1 MSFIGNGR
9 SGNGNA
15 HVIEMSNRATV
26 QKLSTETLS
35 GLTSRLD
42 NHESGLNTNAHG
54 IYNIAGLQDELDGKS
69 SVGHTHTI
77 ANVTSL
83 QSTLDGKE
91 PAFSKNTGFNKNFG
105 STAGTV
111 CQGNDSRLSDARVPL
126 GHAHVISDV
135 TGLEVALDSKQDV
148 IIGATGSFTYVKTV
162 DFIGETVITGTI
174 NVSNG
179 IITSIS

>member
-1 MSFIGNGR
+1 MPFIGNGR

-26 QKLSTETLS
+26 QKLSAETLS

-42 NHESGLNTNAHG
+42 NHESGLNTNAHQ
-54 IYNIAGLQDELDGKS
+54 ISNIAGLQTALNSKS
-69 SVGHTHTI
+69 DV
-77 ANVTSL
+77 
-83 QSTLDGKE
+83 
-91 PAFSKNTGFNKNFG
+91 
-105 STAGTV
+105 
-111 CQGNDSRLSDARVPL
+111 

-135 TGLEVALDSKQDV
+135 TGLEVVLDSKQDV

-162 DFIGETVITGTI
+162 DFIGETVTTGTI